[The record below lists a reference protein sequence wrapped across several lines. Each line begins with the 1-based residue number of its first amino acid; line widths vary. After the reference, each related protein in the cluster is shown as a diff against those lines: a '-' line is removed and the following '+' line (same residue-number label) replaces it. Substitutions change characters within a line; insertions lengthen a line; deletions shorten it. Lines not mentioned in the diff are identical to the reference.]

1 MVRVFNKS
9 VGILGGSFD
18 PAHIGHLKISKI
30 AIKEI
35 KLSKVLWIITKRNPF
50 KSKPFYSLSERIT
63 KAKKLLKNN
72 RKIQVIHLDKTIRST
87 RSINIIN
94 YLINK
99 KKLKNIYFIIGSD
112 NLIKFHKWK
121 NWKKLV
127 KLVNLIVFSRTGYDR
142 KGKKSIV
149 AKYLKNKI
157 TFINNKPVTISSSKL
172 RKKAQ
177 KKK

>member
-1 MVRVFNKS
+1 MVRVLNKS
-9 VGILGGSFD
+9 IGILGGSFD

-35 KLSKVLWIITKRNPF
+35 KLSKILWIITKRNPF
-50 KSKPFYSLSERIT
+50 KNKPFYSLSERIK

-72 RKIQVIHLDKTIRST
+72 KKIQVIHLDKTIQST

-121 NWKKLV
+121 NWKKIV

-157 TFINNKPVTISSSKL
+157 TFINNKPVTISSTKL

-177 KKK
+177 KR

>member
-1 MVRVFNKS
+1 MVRVLNKS
-9 VGILGGSFD
+9 IGILGGSFD

-30 AIKEI
+30 AIKKI

-50 KSKPFYSLSERIT
+50 KNKPFYSLSERIK

-72 RKIQVIHLDKTIRST
+72 KKIQVIHLDKTIQST

-121 NWKKLV
+121 NWKKIV

-157 TFINNKPVTISSSKL
+157 TFINNKPVTISSTKL

-177 KKK
+177 KR